1 MMETK
6 DRSDTYMVGQL
17 LVVFGAVVT
26 FIFGALYL
34 LNVGV
39 GVTFLPSLD
48 LLGLLGTL
56 NNLIVGILLVI
67 LSLVTLATFGVL
79 NIPQIKL
86 QKNLFVLFL
95 LGVASYLLGGTLGG
109 VLVIIGSILMLF

>member
-1 MMETK
+1 
-6 DRSDTYMVGQL
+6 MVGQL
-17 LVVFGAVVT
+17 LVVFGAIVT
-26 FIFGALYL
+26 FVFGVLYL

-48 LLGLLGTL
+48 LLGVLGTL
-56 NNLIVGILLVI
+56 NNLIIGVSLII

-79 NIPQIKL
+79 NIPRIKL
-86 QKNLFVLFL
+86 EKNLLVLFF
-95 LGVASYLLGGTLGG
+95 LGVVAYLLGGTLGG

>member
-1 MMETK
+1 METK

-17 LVVFGAVVT
+17 LVVFGAIVT
-26 FIFGALYL
+26 FVFGVLFL

-48 LLGLLGTL
+48 LLGVLGTL
-56 NNLIVGILLVI
+56 NNLIVGILLVV

-86 QKNLFVLFL
+86 EKNLIVLIFL
-95 LGVASYLLGGTLGG
+95 GIVTFLVGGTLGG
-109 VLVIIGSILMLF
+109 VLVIIGSILMIF

>member
-1 MMETK
+1 MTAK
-6 DRSDTYMVGQL
+6 KQSDTYLVGQF
-17 LVVFGAVVT
+17 LV
-26 FIFGALYL
+26 IFGAIVSFVFGVLYL

-48 LLGLLGTL
+48 LIGILGAVHNLLL
-56 NNLIVGILLVI
+56 GILLVI

-79 NIPQIKL
+79 NIPRIQL
-86 QKNLFVLFL
+86 QNNLLVLFL
-95 LGVASYLLGGTLGG
+95 LGLVTFLFGGTLGG